1 MVKLN
6 DNTNETTPLFFSNEN
21 RYVGGWKSTLK
32 MAYHVEQTKMN
43 SKRETMTTKQRD
55 VGDATQQTTQK
66 WFSYKI
72 SHCTSKNNKLYLL
85 KLFLDDFGRV
95 VPHV

>member
-1 MVKLN
+1 MGCRNVMQEKRKLN
-6 DNTNETTPLFFSNEN
+6 DNTNETTPPFFFSNEN

-55 VGDATQQTTQK
+55 VGDDGNR
-66 WFSYKI
+66 S
-72 SHCTSKNNKLYLL
+72 
-85 KLFLDDFGRV
+85 LFCSVLPSPWNIG
-95 VPHV
+95 

>member
-1 MVKLN
+1 MGCRNVMQEKRKLN
-6 DNTNETTPLFFSNEN
+6 DNTNETTPLFFRNEN

-55 VGDATQQTTQK
+55 VGDEQRDVGDDGNR
-66 WFSYKI
+66 S
-72 SHCTSKNNKLYLL
+72 
-85 KLFLDDFGRV
+85 LFCSVLPSPWNIG
-95 VPHV
+95 